1 MPVFAYAARDA
12 GGRKISGEL
21 DSADVG
27 TLADT
32 LAAQGLL
39 LVRAEPRA
47 TLGSDPLAGLRGR
60 LAGALLGQ
68 RVPID
73 DLLMFCRQMST
84 LLRAGVPLLRALKA
98 LQESAT
104 VQHFSDLL
112 GDLQQQLEAG
122 HELSAALRSHP
133 QVFTPYMV
141 NMVRVGELTGR
152 LAEVFNGLYTQLS
165 FARDSRNQIKTAL
178 RYPMFV
184 IATAVAA
191 LVAVNLFV
199 IPSFAK
205 VYKGLK
211 ADLPLVTQALIAVSN
226 FMLAWW
232 PLLLAAVVLGLIGS
246 RQALKQ
252 PWGRRAW
259 DSFLLKTPIIGPL
272 VHKAALARFTRSF
285 GLALDAGVPIVDAL
299 QVAAETTDN
308 VLLAERIGGMRIAAE
323 RGEALAR
330 AARSAG
336 VFTPTILQMIA
347 VGEETGALGE
357 MMNEVAGHYQ
367 REVDYAVKA
376 LGAQIEPILILFL
389 GGFVLVFA
397 LGVFLP
403 LWDLSKVAIR

>member
-1 MPVFAYAARDA
+1 MPVFAYSARDS
-12 GGRKISGEL
+12 GGQKVNGQL
-21 DSADVG
+21 DSADLG
-27 TLADT
+27 ALADM
-32 LAAQGLL
+32 LAGQGLL

-47 TLGSDPLAGLRGR
+47 TAAADPLQALRDRLFGLRV
-60 LAGALLGQ
+60 AL
-68 RVPID
+68 D
-73 DLLMFCRQMST
+73 DLTMFCRQMAT

-104 VQHFSDLL
+104 APRFADLL
-112 GDLQQQLEAG
+112 GDVQQQLEG
-122 HELSAALRSHP
+122 GRELSATLRSHAS
-133 QVFTPYMV
+133 VFTPYMV

-152 LAEVFNGLYTQLS
+152 LPEVFNGLYAQLS
-165 FARDSRNQIKTAL
+165 FTRDSRNQIRTAL
-178 RYPMFV
+178 RYPLFV
-184 IATAVAA
+184 IFTALAA

-211 ADLPLVTQALIAVSN
+211 ADLPAVTQLLIYGSN

-232 PLLLAAVVLGLIGS
+232 PLLLLLLAAGAIGS
-246 RQALKQ
+246 QLALKQ
-252 PWGRRAW
+252 AWGRRWW
-259 DSFLLKTPIIGPL
+259 DSVLLKTPIIGAL

-285 GLALDAGVPIVDAL
+285 GLALDAGVPLVEAL

-308 VLLAERIGGMRIAAE
+308 MLLTERIGAMRAAAE
-323 RGEALAR
+323 RGESLAR
-330 AARSAG
+330 AARATG

-347 VGEETGALGE
+347 VGEETGALAE

-376 LGAQIEPILILFL
+376 LGSQIEPILVLFL

-403 LWDLSKVAIR
+403 LWDLSRVAIR

>member
-21 DSADVG
+21 DSADLG

-32 LAAQGLL
+32 LATQGLL

-47 TLGSDPLAGLRGR
+47 VLGTDAFAALRGR
-60 LAGALLGQ
+60 VLGGLFAQ

-73 DLLMFCRQMST
+73 DLVMFCRQMAT

-104 VQHFSDLL
+104 VRRFADLL

-133 QVFTPYMV
+133 AVFTPYMV

-152 LAEVFNGLYTQLS
+152 LSDVFNGLYAQLS

-184 IATAVAA
+184 IATALMAI
-191 LVAVNLFV
+191 VAVNLFV

-211 ADLPLVTQALIAVSN
+211 ADLPVVTQLLIGVSN

-232 PLLLAAVVLGLIGS
+232 PLLLALALGGLIGARMAL
-246 RQALKQ
+246 RQA
-252 PWGRRAW
+252 WGRRLW
-259 DSFLLKTPIIGPL
+259 DTLLLKTPIIGPL

-285 GLALDAGVPIVDAL
+285 GLALDAGVPVVDAL
-299 QVAAETTDN
+299 QVASETTDN
-308 VLLAERIGGMRIAAE
+308 VLLAERIASMRIAAE
-323 RGEALAR
+323 RGESLAR

-367 REVDYAVKA
+367 REVDYAVKSI
-376 LGAQIEPILILFL
+376 GAQIEPILIVFL